1 MPAYRITVVRLDG
14 RLFRAR
20 DIEYA
25 DDEEAVVKSTQAA
38 DGHAVEI
45 WDHKRFVA
53 RLPGSPVTAR

>member
-1 MPAYRITVVRLDG
+1 MPTYQINIIRLDG

-38 DGHAVEI
+38 DVEI